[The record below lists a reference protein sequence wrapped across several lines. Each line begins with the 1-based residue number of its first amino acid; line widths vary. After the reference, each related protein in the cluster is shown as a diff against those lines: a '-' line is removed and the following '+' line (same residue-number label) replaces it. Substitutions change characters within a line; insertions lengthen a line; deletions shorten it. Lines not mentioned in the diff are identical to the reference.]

1 MRSLYSFG
9 QRCILAA
16 LVKVG
21 PFNGSALQCP
31 GDCLGLFLT
40 HFWIFSPMEQL
51 IEFIGN
57 HVLLVS
63 AFGISLALLLWSE
76 NLKGGKS
83 VSPAETTMLVNKESA
98 VLLDIRAKKDWDTGH
113 ITNAIH
119 IPFAELKQ
127 RQGELKKHQSK
138 PIVVICNMGQ
148 TAGAAVKMLK
158 AEGFENVMRLQ
169 GGMTEW
175 KGQNLPIVK

>member
-1 MRSLYSFG
+1 
-9 QRCILAA
+9 
-16 LVKVG
+16 
-21 PFNGSALQCP
+21 
-31 GDCLGLFLT
+31 
-40 HFWIFSPMEQL
+40 MEQL

-76 NLKGGKS
+76 SLKGGKS
-83 VSPAETTMLVNKESA
+83 VTPAQATAMVNKDDA
-98 VLLDIRAKKDWDTGH
+98 VLLDIRAKKDWETGH

-119 IPFAELKQ
+119 VPFADLKNRTTELT
-127 RQGELKKHQSK
+127 KHKSK
-138 PIVVICNMGQ
+138 PVIVVCNMGQ